1 MLISESFYGFSLNIF
16 YRFSTLLTLTSQYC
30 CFVSPQDGEGVG
42 GIRCGDPSSWRS
54 MSRWPSGMSTLQK
67 NASLIKYFRSENLE
81 NVRRKSRSKISVEN
95 LGRAIIAAG
104 KPVNMGEYPML
115 FTDIHDLS
123 MAHVLR
129 ELIRSQKQD
138 IQTIVDCVQEL
149 EEDPPNRNFAEECL
163 GAAKGHLEAL
173 EGLGVAA
180 NVVG

>member
-1 MLISESFYGFSLNIF
+1 MANSIDVLNRLLAIHNRSLPMYLNSAPPWI
-16 YRFSTLLTLTSQYC
+16 
-30 CFVSPQDGEGVG
+30 
-42 GIRCGDPSSWRS
+42 
-54 MSRWPSGMSTLQK
+54 
-67 NASLIKYFRSENLE
+67 
-81 NVRRKSRSKISVEN
+81 SRSDEKAREVLNNVVADHRQSVEN